1 MKKIQKAAMRRNGN
15 TLTRRAKRVLAFEA
29 TKITHGEKAAEEA
42 RAASNAAFG
51 GKVVKLNGTVNG
63 KSGVVGDITVLPT
76 TAIARARLES
86 GISPAELFTEVGLTP
101 SRREA
106 KRLIEQGGLSV
117 NEERI
122 DSLERLLTVKDVGP
136 EGMLLKAG
144 KKKIHRVVI
153 G

>member
-1 MKKIQKAAMRRNGN
+1 M
-15 TLTRRAKRVLAFEA
+15 
-29 TKITHGEKAAEEA
+29 
-42 RAASNAAFG
+42 
-51 GKVVKLNGTVNG
+51 
-63 KSGVVGDITVLPT
+63 LPT
-76 TAIARARLES
+76 TAIARARLEA

-122 DSLERLLTVKDVGP
+122 GSLERLLTVKDIGP

-144 KKKIHRVVI
+144 KKKIHRVVVS
-153 G
+153 